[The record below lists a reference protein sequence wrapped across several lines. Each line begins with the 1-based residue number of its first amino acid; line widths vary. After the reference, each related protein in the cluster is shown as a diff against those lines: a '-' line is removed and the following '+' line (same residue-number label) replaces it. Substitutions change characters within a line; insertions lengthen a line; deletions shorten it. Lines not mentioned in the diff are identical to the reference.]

1 MSINTFLLSIFAKDI
16 KFASDVKSYLL
27 RYQILS
33 LIYVNLA
40 LSFVIIGYDL
50 LALLVLKFPDAG
62 FFTLVGTPYV
72 VAITYLMR
80 KGKHEAAAIVMI
92 PYMHTINFSASSYC
106 GYHLSSIFA
115 LMVFT
120 PFSFFL
126 RLPQRVR
133 NLSLIV
139 GMLEF
144 YYYVARAS
152 EIFEVTLTVEQSKQI
167 LTLIAAGVACH
178 GALCLGCV
186 IQKAVEENI
195 WQLANENFEKSEA
208 LTKEVVQAAA
218 AKDAFVSSLSH
229 EIRNPLNSLNG
240 SIDYLLEVTK
250 DPSKLQML
258 KNAKLSG
265 EILLNLVNNVLDAA
279 KLKSEMMEVAHI
291 ESNFEEIIKK
301 VLRIHTENLKK
312 KEMNSIVF
320 LDKTLPNYL
329 WIDPNRILQIMM
341 NLFSNALKFSPKGG
355 RITIH
360 VQWCSNDSKSEDL
373 VSPIKNLGP
382 DCYDVPYVNSKILS
396 STGENIAPAS
406 TEAVQRQRTFRL
418 DSFLFEEFNQ
428 EEQES
433 RSKNFRALKTIQPR
447 QLEELNN
454 SFVQNQNQ
462 QQKQK
467 QPVMEKEPW
476 IVYKY
481 DYSIPH
487 DGFEEFSEHFSGFYK
502 RNDDKTATNGYLK
515 FQISD
520 LGKGIAKQ
528 DLSKLFEMFSQVHG
542 VNSVMYQG
550 TGLGLWICRQLCNKM
565 GGDIKAYS
573 KVNEGSTFVFYI
585 PVDNG
590 RVGDLFL
597 NRVRPLKSRLNVLIA
612 DDYMYNRELHKLLLE
627 QEGARV
633 SLASDGKEA
642 LEMYKGKEDGH
653 YDFILM
659 DVQMP
664 KMDGFESAKQIRE
677 WEKEKRRR
685 KVDIYFVSGEYF
697 SGEEVIDEF
706 RKKQGM
712 SDIGGFQ
719 CIRKPIDIIMIR
731 KILKNYKTSHD
742 DNNNAE

>member
-1 MSINTFLLSIFAKDI
+1 MSVNSVLLSTFAKDI
-16 KFASDVKSYLL
+16 KFGTDVKSYLL

-40 LSFVIIGYDL
+40 LSIVIIGYDL

-72 VAITYLMR
+72 VAITYLLR
-80 KGKHEAAAIVMI
+80 TGRHELAAVVMI

-120 PFSFFL
+120 HFSFFL
-126 RLPQRVR
+126 RLPTKVR

-139 GMLEF
+139 GMFEF
-144 YYYVARAS
+144 CYYVAKSYA
-152 EIFEVTLTVEQSKQI
+152 IFEVTLTEEQSKQI

-186 IQKAVEENI
+186 VQKAVEENI
-195 WQLANENFEKSEA
+195 WQLANENFERSEA

-240 SIDYLLEVTK
+240 SIDYLLEVIK

-258 KNAKLSG
+258 RNAKLSG

-279 KLKSEMMEVAHI
+279 KLKSEMMEVSHI

-301 VLRIHTENLKK
+301 VLRIHTEKLKK
-312 KEMNSIVF
+312 SQMNAVVF
-320 LDKTLPNYL
+320 LDKTLPNCL
-329 WIDPNRILQIMM
+329 WIDPNRILQIIM
-341 NLFSNALKFSPKGG
+341 NLFSNAIKFSPKGG

-360 VQWCSNDSKSEDL
+360 VQWCSNDSKLEDIIA
-373 VSPIKNLGP
+373 PIQIAS
-382 DCYDVPYVNSKILS
+382 DCYDLPDVNSKILS
-396 STGENIAPAS
+396 RTDDNMAAPETS
-406 TEAVQRQRTFRL
+406 EKQRTFRL
-418 DSFLFEEFNQ
+418 ESFLFEEFNK
-428 EEQES
+428 EEQEN
-433 RSKNFRALKTIQPR
+433 RSKNFKALKTFQARP
-447 QLEELNN
+447 LEELNQ
-454 SFVQNQNQ
+454 SFAQ
-462 QQKQK
+462 QGG

-502 RNDDKTATNGYLK
+502 RNEDNTATNGYLK
-515 FQISD
+515 FQIKD
-520 LGKGIAKQ
+520 IGKGIAKE
-528 DLSKLFEMFSQVHG
+528 DLSKLFEMFLQVHG
-542 VNSVMYQG
+542 TTGIMYQG
-550 TGLGLWICRQLCNKM
+550 TGLGLWICKQLCNKM

-590 RVGDLFL
+590 RIGEAFM
-597 NRVRPLKSRLNVLIA
+597 RRIRPLKSRLNVLIA
-612 DDYMYNRELHKLLLE
+612 DDYLYNRDLHKLLLE

-633 SLASDGKEA
+633 SLASNGKEA
-642 LEMYKGKEDGH
+642 LELYKSKEEGY

-664 KMDGFESAKQIRE
+664 EMDGFESAKRIRE
-677 WEKEKRRR
+677 WEDEKKRRN
-685 KVDIYFVSGEYF
+685 VDIYFVSGEYF
-697 SGEEVIDEF
+697 SGEEVLDEF
-706 RKKQGM
+706 KRKHKIKNMQG
-712 SDIGGFQ
+712 FH
-719 CIRKPIDIIMIR
+719 CVRKPVDIIMIR
-731 KILKNYKTSHD
+731 KVLMNYQTIQ
-742 DNNNAE
+742 EE